1 MKKIAVATANLGKL
15 QEYEKMLE
23 PLGFEVFSLRDF
35 QIDEIEETGDTFLKN
50 ALIKA
55 HALKRHT
62 REMVIADDSGLE
74 VAHLNNQPGV
84 FSKRFSK
91 EATDQA
97 NNALMLEK
105 MQDAYHRDAKFVCV
119 IVLIDKEGHMESFR
133 GELHGYI
140 HTALEGEEGFGYDPL
155 FIPVGYTKTLA
166 ELGLSEK
173 NKISHRF
180 KALNKVIDY
189 LNKHY

>member
-1 MKKIAVATANLGKL
+1 MKKIVVATANLGKL
-15 QEYEKMLE
+15 EEYEKMLE

-35 QIDEIEETGDTFLKN
+35 HMDDIEETGDTFLKN

-74 VAHLNNQPGV
+74 VAYLNNKPGV
-84 FSKRFSK
+84 YSKRFSP
-91 EATDQA
+91 EGTDLA
-97 NNALMLEK
+97 NNLLMLEQMK
-105 MQDAYHRDAKFVCV
+105 SAYHRDAKFVCV
-119 IVLIDKEGHMESFR
+119 IVLIDKEGHMESFK

-140 HTALEGEEGFGYDPL
+140 HTALEGEEGFGYDPI

-166 ELGLSEK
+166 ELGINEK
-173 NKISHRF
+173 NKMSHRS
-180 KALNKVIDY
+180 KALHKMIDY
-189 LNKHY
+189 LNDRY